1 MDSTLTSSTAGT
13 FSNPLTGNTDWSLSM
28 PALTS
33 DGDIAYA
40 ASRTFTSDG
49 ASPQDSSWTTP
60 VAALTRTN
68 GTNGTSVTIS
78 STSSSGGTT
87 TVNFSNGSSITI
99 DDGTNGN
106 DGDGV
111 DLFYQQ
117 KKKKKKTKRATSGA
131 PSGW

>member
-1 MDSTLTSSTAGT
+1 
-13 FSNPLTGNTDWSLSM
+13 M
-28 PALTS
+28 PELDQ

-68 GTNGTSVTIS
+68 GTNATALTITSTQQNTP
-78 STSSSGGTT
+78 STGRT
-87 TVNFSNGSSITI
+87 TVNFSDGTSIII
-99 DDGTNGN
+99 DNGTNGS

-111 DLFYQQ
+111 DIIYQNS
-117 KKKKKKTKRATSGA
+117 TGT
-131 PSGW
+131 PSTRSASLLLKWLVIYNDCSYR